1 MANGLDGTYV
11 YQQCSRACSGLKTVM
26 RPRSVVTVAE
36 ALSWKNWKSFSALLS
51 FSLNHEA
58 CEAWLPFHGVAGA
71 ARRLSVLSV
80 DE

>member
-1 MANGLDGTYV
+1 M
-11 YQQCSRACSGLKTVM
+11 
-26 RPRSVVTVAE
+26 VTVAE

-58 CEAWLPFHGVAGA
+58 CVAWLPFHGVAGA